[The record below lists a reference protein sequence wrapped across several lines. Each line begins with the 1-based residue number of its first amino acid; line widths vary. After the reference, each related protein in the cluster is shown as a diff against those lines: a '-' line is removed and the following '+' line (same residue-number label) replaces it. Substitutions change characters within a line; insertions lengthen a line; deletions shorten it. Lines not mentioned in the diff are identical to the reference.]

1 LQKAIL
7 QQNGVKEAAILLR
20 ESPSGEKTLI
30 AYVVP
35 ANRQRAAEAEVLQAL
50 RAKLPPSEIAPV
62 VVVVDALPRTNSGAI
77 DYERLPAWR
86 QLETPPQKP
95 VKARSPTEKLLA
107 QIWCEVI
114 GLDEVGVHDNFFDLG
129 GHSVLVTQIV
139 GRIRKLFDVNVGL
152 RTVFERPTIAE
163 LAETIE
169 GLLVEEISQLSEEEA
184 LRL

>member
-1 LQKAIL
+1 M
-7 QQNGVKEAAILLR
+7 
-20 ESPSGEKTLI
+20 
-30 AYVVP
+30 
-35 ANRQRAAEAEVLQAL
+35 
-50 RAKLPPSEIAPV
+50 
-62 VVVVDALPRTNSGAI
+62 
-77 DYERLPAWR
+77 
-86 QLETPPQKP
+86 
-95 VKARSPTEKLLA
+95 KARSPTEKLLA

-169 GLLVEEISQLSEEEA
+169 RLLMEEISQLSEEEA
-184 LRL
+184 LRLTSEKEALAGTSK